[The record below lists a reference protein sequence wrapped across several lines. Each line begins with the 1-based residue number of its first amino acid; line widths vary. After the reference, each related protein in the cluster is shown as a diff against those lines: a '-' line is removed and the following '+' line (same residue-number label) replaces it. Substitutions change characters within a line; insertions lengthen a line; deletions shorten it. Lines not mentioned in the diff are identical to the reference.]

1 VLRNFRLRKINQIEH
16 ISPIRSTYNDII
28 LWRNSLYVYCLLYLK
43 EENAERNTP
52 KINVLR
58 YPKMKRTQATIKRFL
73 T

>member
-16 ISPIRSTYNDII
+16 ISPIRSTYNDIR

-58 YPKMKRTQATIKRFL
+58 YPKTKRTQATIKRFL